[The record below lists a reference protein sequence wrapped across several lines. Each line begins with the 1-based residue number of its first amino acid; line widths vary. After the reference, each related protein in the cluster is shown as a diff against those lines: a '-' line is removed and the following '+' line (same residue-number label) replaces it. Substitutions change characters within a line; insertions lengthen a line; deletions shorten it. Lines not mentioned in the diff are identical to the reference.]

1 MKANSGK
8 IKTKELNKKQTTKK
22 GNKMIQKSNE
32 VSNQENQTKKQ
43 KFPTINIVDKDSKRN
58 RGYIFYKQEDIQ
70 SIYQKS
76 GKLADETEFQ
86 VHYWFLNY
94 RYRALDNSILDIAV
108 PVCYFN
114 YEQFATSGH
123 IDFELSDVG
132 VLSDKIVP
140 IANMKTNEL
149 IDSYKLKSKIEKVFG
164 NNLQFEEVLVNL
176 GTMHKHPGSSTH
188 QSFSSTDLNKTVKTE
203 KDALGIVYPFKT
215 AEDDKPSFSAIIA
228 VDNHLGKKANL
239 AHCEYRIA
247 NGSIDKEIVYEKN
260 RCIAYSIEK
269 DNYPSTIESLFGKK
283 PERRTFAKYSNTESQ
298 TNNIDDALEKIF
310 SELYSSW
317 SASTDAVLE
326 QNLKK
331 KVLEKKQTIG
341 FNNYPYNTDG
351 VVHHRGLF
359 NDEFED
365 QWTDY
370 FKSESFSNREYT
382 LQSNNKELKI
392 DSEKEKET
400 KIKDFYHALD
410 QLDFYKNKNAL
421 FYIEK
426 YVFNINKTEDDILG
440 KVDPNNLRIIVNN
453 YNDILKMYFRGQL
466 QPTQLE
472 EPDDYIYLENGI
484 ETVLEADV
492 QQFLVEN
499 NLNAINILDELKEH
513 IALCDEYQK
522 NNNFV
527 SSRFIEF
534 KKVFKKAIEWKQ
546 N

>member
-1 MKANSGK
+1 M
-8 IKTKELNKKQTTKK
+8 
-22 GNKMIQKSNE
+22 
-32 VSNQENQTKKQ
+32 
-43 KFPTINIVDKDSKRN
+43 
-58 RGYIFYKQEDIQ
+58 
-70 SIYQKS
+70 
-76 GKLADETEFQ
+76 
-86 VHYWFLNY
+86 HYWFLNY
-94 RYRALDNSILDIAV
+94 RYRALDNSILDIAI

-149 IDSYKLKSKIEKVFG
+149 IDNYKLKSKIEELFG
-164 NNLQFEEVLVNL
+164 NSLQFEEVLVNL

-188 QSFSSTDLNKTVKTE
+188 QNFSQTDLNKTVKTE

-247 NGSIDKEIVYEKN
+247 NGNIEEEIVYEKN

-283 PERRTFAKYSNTESQ
+283 PEKRTFVKYNNTESQ

-310 SELYSSW
+310 SELYSNW

-331 KVLEKKQTIG
+331 KVFEKKQAIG
-341 FNNYPYNTDG
+341 LNNYPYNN
-351 VVHHRGLF
+351 VRFPNKSLF
-359 NDEFED
+359 HDEYED

-370 FKSESFSNREYT
+370 FKSESFNNRESS
-382 LQSNNKELKI
+382 LQSSSNELKI

-400 KIKDFYHALD
+400 DVKDFYHALD

-426 YVFNINKTEDDILG
+426 YVFNMEKTENDILS
-440 KVDPNNLRIIVNN
+440 KIDPNDLRILVNN
-453 YNDILKMYFRGQL
+453 YNDILKMYFGGQMKSS
-466 QPTQLE
+466 QLE
-472 EPDDYIYLENGI
+472 EPDDYIYIENGI
-484 ETVLEADV
+484 EIVLEADI
-492 QQFLVEN
+492 QQFLIEN
-499 NLNAINILDELKEH
+499 NLNVINILDEIQQYIE
-513 IALCDEYQK
+513 LCDEYQK
-522 NNNFV
+522 SNNLISGRFV
-527 SSRFIEF
+527 EL
-534 KKVFKKAIEWKQ
+534 KKVFKEAIEWKQ

>member
-1 MKANSGK
+1 
-8 IKTKELNKKQTTKK
+8 
-22 GNKMIQKSNE
+22 
-32 VSNQENQTKKQ
+32 
-43 KFPTINIVDKDSKRN
+43 
-58 RGYIFYKQEDIQ
+58 
-70 SIYQKS
+70 
-76 GKLADETEFQ
+76 
-86 VHYWFLNY
+86 
-94 RYRALDNSILDIAV
+94 
-108 PVCYFN
+108 
-114 YEQFATSGH
+114 
-123 IDFELSDVG
+123 
-132 VLSDKIVP
+132 
-140 IANMKTNEL
+140 MKTNEL
-149 IDSYKLKSKIEKVFG
+149 IDSYKLKSKIEEVFG

-188 QSFSSTDLNKTVKTE
+188 QSFSSTDLNKTVKAE

-247 NGSIDKEIVYEKN
+247 NGNIEEEIVYEKN

-341 FNNYPYNTDG
+341 FNNYPYNTG
-351 VVHHRGLF
+351 GFTNKSLF

-370 FKSESFSNREYT
+370 FKSESFNNRQSSF
-382 LQSNNKELKI
+382 QSNNKELKI
-392 DSEKEKET
+392 DSEKEKE
-400 KIKDFYHALD
+400 IYAKDFYHALD

-421 FYIEK
+421 FYIRK
-426 YVFNINKTEDDILG
+426 YIFNMEKTENDILS
-440 KVDPNNLRIIVNN
+440 KIDPNDLRILVNN
-453 YNDILKMYFRGQL
+453 YNDILKMYFGGQMKYS
-466 QPTQLE
+466 QLE
-472 EPDDYIYLENGI
+472 EPDDYIYLENGV

-492 QQFLVEN
+492 QQFLIEN
-499 NLNAINILDELKEH
+499 NLNVINILDEIKEH
-513 IALCDEYQK
+513 IALCDEYEK
-522 NNNFV
+522 NNNYV
-527 SSRFIEF
+527 SSIFIEL
-534 KKVFKKAIEWKQ
+534 KKVFKEAIEWKQ